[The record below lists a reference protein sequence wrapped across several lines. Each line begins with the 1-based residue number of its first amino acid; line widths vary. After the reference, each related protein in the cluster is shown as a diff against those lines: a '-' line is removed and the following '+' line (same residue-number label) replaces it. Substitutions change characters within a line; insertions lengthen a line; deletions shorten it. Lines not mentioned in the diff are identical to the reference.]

1 MIVYHRLG
9 STTFSDTVD
18 STVAELLK
26 RERVYS
32 SEEALSFYVL
42 CHEDP
47 LLSPECPFR
56 NLCQRAFVVRVSC
69 WG

>member
-1 MIVYHRLG
+1 MDTKTYISCRMIYSHQLKSEKRWEQIVYHRLG

-32 SEEALSFYVL
+32 SE
-42 CHEDP
+42 
-47 LLSPECPFR
+47 
-56 NLCQRAFVVRVSC
+56 
-69 WG
+69 